1 MATTYTMRL
10 DSVQVKW
17 QEEQLSNVITSIT
30 YIVTAVSDDG
40 IRKDMQKQI
49 QMSPPSS
56 TDFIDIENVTE
67 EILISWVQNHAE
79 YLTETDINI
88 FNIRFGMERDREY
101 TTSYNF
107 PFINS
112 PLTPYKYFS

>member
-1 MATTYTMRL
+1 MATTYTMKL

-17 QEEQLSNVITSIT
+17 QEEQLKNIITSVT
-30 YIVTAVSDDG
+30 YIITAISDDG

-49 QMSPPSS
+49 PMSPPSAI
-56 TDFIDIENVTE
+56 DFIPIENVTE
-67 EILISWVQNHAE
+67 EILTLWVQNNPE
-79 YLTETDINI
+79 YLTEVDVNI
-88 FNIRFGMERDREY
+88 FNIRFGMERDKEY

-112 PLTPYKYFS
+112 PLTPYKYFN

>member
-1 MATTYTMRL
+1 MATTYTMKL

-30 YIVTAVSDDG
+30 YIVTAISDDG

-49 QMSPPSS
+49 PMSPPSA
-56 TDFIDIENVTE
+56 TDFIPIENVTE
-67 EILISWVQNHAE
+67 EIVTSWVQNHAE
-79 YLTETDINI
+79 YLTEIDINI
-88 FNIRFGMERDREY
+88 FNIRFNMERDKEY

-107 PFINS
+107 PFIDS